1 MPLQTIRRSWR
12 HNPLRR
18 GTDVAE
24 AWMFLVTAVLLVVLP
39 LAAGIMTAGAVNAA
53 TRPESHGWKSVS
65 ATLTADPPAR
75 IGLNSADSA
84 GGRVLATVRWT
95 ATNGTVR
102 TGETAVAQGLRAGD
116 RTTAWLDRHG
126 SLVRTPVT
134 SEDAVVQGIAV
145 GVVTASGTA
154 LLILGVNRTG
164 SVLLNRRRYAQW
176 EKDWAAADSAWRPRQ
191 T

>member
-1 MPLQTIRRSWR
+1 MPLQTIRRLWLR
-12 HNPLRR
+12 NPLKR

-24 AWMFLVTAVLLVVLP
+24 AWMLLVTAVLLAVLP
-39 LAAGIMTAGAVNAA
+39 PAAGIMAAGAVNAA
-53 TRPESHGWKSVS
+53 VRPESHGWKSVS

-75 IGLNSADSA
+75 IGLNSSDNP

-95 ATNGTVR
+95 TSSGTVR

-134 SEDAVVQGIAV
+134 SGDAVVQGIAV
-145 GVVTASGTA
+145 GIVTASGTA
-154 LLILGVNRTG
+154 LLLLGANKAG

-176 EKDWAAADSAWRPRQ
+176 EKDWSAADSAWRPRQ
-191 T
+191 P